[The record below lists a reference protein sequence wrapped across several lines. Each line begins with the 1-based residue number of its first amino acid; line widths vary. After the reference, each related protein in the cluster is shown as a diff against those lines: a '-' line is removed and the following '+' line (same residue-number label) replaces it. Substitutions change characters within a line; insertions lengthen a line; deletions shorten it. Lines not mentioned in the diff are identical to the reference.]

1 MGAVLPIQLPMNV
14 LGKPVEDDPAVGATA
29 TQKGDLESA
38 WMISLSL
45 ASLSICLSWSCFLN
59 TFKTEV

>member
-29 TQKGDLESA
+29 TQKGDLRVNQC
-38 WMISLSL
+38 MDDFSLSRL
-45 ASLSICLSWSCFLN
+45 SLHLSFLVLL
-59 TFKTEV
+59 FKYI